1 MDQRPTIHHRTKAA
15 IGREREAKRNYASK
29 EIDFLRDRRLSLIF
43 DRLRDA
49 SCIID
54 IGERMV
60 SLFNFPF
67 FYPVTTNF
75 SFFLPTLKNTREIRC
90 ER

>member
-60 SLFNFPF
+60 SLLNFPF
-67 FYPVTTNF
+67 FLSSYYKFLIFSINF
-75 SFFLPTLKNTREIRC
+75 E
-90 ER
+90 EYA

>member
-60 SLFNFPF
+60 SLLNFPF
-67 FYPVTTNF
+67 FLSSYYKFLIFSTNF
-75 SFFLPTLKNTREIRC
+75 E
-90 ER
+90 EYA

>member
-49 SCIID
+49 SYIID

-60 SLFNFPF
+60 SLLNFPF
-67 FYPVTTNF
+67 FLSSYYKFLIFSTNF
-75 SFFLPTLKNTREIRC
+75 E
-90 ER
+90 EYA

>member
-49 SCIID
+49 SFIID

-60 SLFNFPF
+60 SLLNFPF
-67 FYPVTTNF
+67 FLSSYYKFFIFSTNF
-75 SFFLPTLKNTREIRC
+75 E
-90 ER
+90 EYA

>member
-60 SLFNFPF
+60 SLLNFPF
-67 FYPVTTNF
+67 FLSSYYKFLNFSTNF
-75 SFFLPTLKNTREIRC
+75 E
-90 ER
+90 EYA

>member
-15 IGREREAKRNYASK
+15 IGKEREAKRNYASK

-60 SLFNFPF
+60 SLLNFPF
-67 FYPVTTNF
+67 FLSSYYKFLIFSTNF
-75 SFFLPTLKNTREIRC
+75 E
-90 ER
+90 EYA

>member
-43 DRLRDA
+43 DRLRNA

-54 IGERMV
+54 IGKRMV
-60 SLFNFPF
+60 SLLNFPF
-67 FYPVTTNF
+67 FLSSYYKFLIFSINF
-75 SFFLPTLKNTREIRC
+75 E
-90 ER
+90 EYA

>member
-1 MDQRPTIHHRTKAA
+1 MHR
-15 IGREREAKRNYASK
+15 
-29 EIDFLRDRRLSLIF
+29 DCRLSLIF

-60 SLFNFPF
+60 SLLNFPF
-67 FYPVTTNF
+67 FLSSYYKFLNFSTNF
-75 SFFLPTLKNTREIRC
+75 E
-90 ER
+90 EYA

>member
-43 DRLRDA
+43 DRLRNA

-60 SLFNFPF
+60 SLLNFPF
-67 FYPVTTNF
+67 FLSSYYKFLIFSTNF
-75 SFFLPTLKNTREIRC
+75 E
-90 ER
+90 EYA